1 MQRRTDHEAEYHQWS
16 ETALDSPTEFEAE
29 RKSSFETDFEAEPE
43 TIFEAVFETSLEASF
58 GDWTTDDWDVLNCP
72 VDDWYDWGTTVGYD
86 WDVLRLV
93 RLGRPELSRW
103 DFTPVHQ
110 YKSVHV
116 RHPRFLYFDS
126 SLVRCANK
134 QISAA

>member
-72 VDDWYDWGTTVGYD
+72 VGILRLCISIRVSTLCDR
-86 WDVLRLV
+86 DVLNCPVGRP
-93 RLGRPELSRW
+93 GRPELSRW
-103 DFTPVHQ
+103 ATGT
-110 YKSVHV
+110 S
-116 RHPRFLYFDS
+116 
-126 SLVRCANK
+126 
-134 QISAA
+134 